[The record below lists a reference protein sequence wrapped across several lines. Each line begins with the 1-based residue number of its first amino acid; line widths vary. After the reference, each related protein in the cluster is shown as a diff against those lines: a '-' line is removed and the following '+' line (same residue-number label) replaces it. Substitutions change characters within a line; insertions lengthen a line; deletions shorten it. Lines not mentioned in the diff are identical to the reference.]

1 MQITIFGAAG
11 LVGKRLCDQA
21 LALGWRVIAFD
32 RNIEQWLDKEE
43 VTPNL
48 EVIKGYVMDATGVAK
63 AIEGSSAI
71 FMVLTGNQESGD
83 KSRIIGCKNILA
95 AMQEQKVQRLLV
107 LSEYGVLPNETGG
120 YLFEYTEFPAELKE
134 LSLQYAQVWE
144 LLEKTAVQYTMVCTE
159 KIVDAPEGRAFITSV
174 NTVPDAG
181 IPTIQAGDLARFL
194 LREVTANEWLGQ
206 RVGIRNC

>member
-21 LALGWRVIAFD
+21 LALGWRVKAFD
-32 RNIEQWLDKEE
+32 RKIEQWLDKEE

-48 EVIKGYVMDATGVAK
+48 VVIKGYMMDATGVAK
-63 AIEGSSAI
+63 AIQGSSAVI
-71 FMVLTGNQESGD
+71 MALTGNLESGD
-83 KSRIIGCKNILA
+83 KSRSIGCKHILA
-95 AMQEQKVQRLLV
+95 AMQDQKVERLLV
-107 LSEYGVLPNETGG
+107 LGDYGVLPYESGG
-120 YLFEYTEFPAELKE
+120 YLFETTDFPAELKE
-134 LSLQYAQVWE
+134 LSQQYAQVWE

-159 KIVDAPEGRAFITSV
+159 KIVDAPEGRSYITSV

>member
-32 RNIEQWLDKEE
+32 RKIEQWLVKEE

-48 EVIKGYVMDATGVAK
+48 EVIKGYMMDATGVAK
-63 AIEGSSAI
+63 AIQGSSAI

-95 AMQEQKVQRLLV
+95 AMQEQKVKRLLV
-107 LSEYGVLPNETGG
+107 LSEYGVLPNEMGG
-120 YLFEYTEFPAELKE
+120 YLFENTEFPAELKE

-144 LLEKTAVQYTMVCTE
+144 LLEKSDVQYTMVCTE
-159 KIVDAPEGRAFITSV
+159 KMLDEPEGRAYIISV
-174 NTVPDAG
+174 NAMPDSR
-181 IPTIQAGDLARFL
+181 IPSIQAGDLARFL
-194 LREVTANEWLGQ
+194 LREVIANEWIGK

>member
-32 RNIEQWLDKEE
+32 RKIEQWLDKDV

-48 EVIKGYVMDATGVAK
+48 EVIKGYMMDATGVAK

-83 KSRIIGCKNILA
+83 KSRSIGCKNILA

-107 LSEYGVLPNETGG
+107 LGNYGVLPNETGG
-120 YLFEYTEFPAELKE
+120 YLFENTEFPAELKE

-144 LLEKTAVQYTMVCTE
+144 LLEKSTVQYTMVCTE
-159 KIVDAPEGRAFITSV
+159 KMLDEPEGRAYIISV
-174 NTVPDAG
+174 NAVPDSR
-181 IPTIQAGDLARFL
+181 IPSIQAGDLARFL
-194 LREVTANEWLGQ
+194 LREVTANEWIGK

>member
-11 LVGKRLCDQA
+11 LVGKRLCHQA

-32 RNIEQWLDKEE
+32 RKIEQWLDKEE
-43 VTPNL
+43 VTPNFVL
-48 EVIKGYVMDATGVAK
+48 MKGYMMDATGVAK
-63 AIEGSSAI
+63 AIQGSSAI

-95 AMQEQKVQRLLV
+95 AMQEQKVKRLLV
-107 LSEYGVLPNETGG
+107 LSEYGVLPNEMGG
-120 YLFEYTEFPAELKE
+120 YLFENTEFPAELKE

-144 LLEKTAVQYTMVCTE
+144 LLEKSDVQYTMVCTE
-159 KIVDAPEGRAFITSV
+159 KMLDEPEGRAYIISV
-174 NTVPDAG
+174 NAMPDSR
-181 IPTIQAGDLARFL
+181 IPSIQAGDLARFL
-194 LREVTANEWLGQ
+194 LREVIANEWIGK

>member
-107 LSEYGVLPNETGG
+107 LSEYGVLPNERGG
-120 YLFEYTEFPAELKE
+120 YLFENTEFPAELKE

-144 LLEKTAVQYTMVCTE
+144 LLEKSDVQYTMVCTE
-159 KIVDAPEGRAFITSV
+159 RILDAPEGKAYITSM
-174 NTVPDAG
+174 NTIPDSG

>member
-120 YLFEYTEFPAELKE
+120 YLFENTEFPAELKE

-144 LLEKTAVQYTMVCTE
+144 LLEKSDVQYTMVCTE
-159 KIVDAPEGRAFITSV
+159 RILDAPEGKAYNTSK
-174 NTVPDAG
+174 NTIPDSG

>member
-32 RNIEQWLDKEE
+32 RKIEQWLDKEE

-48 EVIKGYVMDATGVAK
+48 VVIKGYMMDATGVAK
-63 AIEGSSAI
+63 AIQGSSAVI
-71 FMVLTGNQESGD
+71 MALTGNLESGD
-83 KSRIIGCKNILA
+83 KSRSIGCKHILA
-95 AMQEQKVQRLLV
+95 AMQDQKVERLLV
-107 LSEYGVLPNETGG
+107 LGDYGVLPYESGG
-120 YLFEYTEFPAELKE
+120 YLFETTDFPAELKE
-134 LSLQYAQVWE
+134 LSQQYAQVWE

-159 KIVDAPEGRAFITSV
+159 KIVDAPEGRAYITSV
-174 NTVPDAG
+174 NTVPDSG
-181 IPTIQAGDLARFL
+181 IASIQAGDLSRFL
-194 LREVTANEWLGQ
+194 LREVKANEWIGQ

>member
-21 LALGWRVIAFD
+21 LALDWRVIAFD
-32 RNIEQWLDKEE
+32 RKIEQWLDKDV

-48 EVIKGYVMDATGVAK
+48 EVIKGYMMDASGVAK
-63 AIEGSSAI
+63 AIQGSSAI

-83 KSRIIGCKNILA
+83 KSRIIGCKHILS

-107 LSEYGVLPNETGG
+107 LGEYGVLPNETGG
-120 YLFEYTEFPAELKE
+120 YLFENTEFPAELKE

-144 LLEKTAVQYTMVCTE
+144 LLEKSAVEYTMVCSE
-159 KIVDAPEGRAFITSV
+159 NIVDAPEGRAYIASV
-174 NTVPDAG
+174 NAMPDSG
-181 IPTIQAGDLARFL
+181 IPGIQAGDLARFL
-194 LREVTANEWLGQ
+194 LREVTANEWIGK

>member
-21 LALGWRVIAFD
+21 LALGWRVKAFD
-32 RNIEQWLDKEE
+32 RKIEQWLDKEE

-48 EVIKGYVMDATGVAK
+48 VVIKGYMMDATGVAK
-63 AIEGSSAI
+63 AIQGSSAVI
-71 FMVLTGNQESGD
+71 MALTGNLESGD
-83 KSRIIGCKNILA
+83 KSRSIGCKHILA
-95 AMQEQKVQRLLV
+95 AMQDQKVERLLV
-107 LSEYGVLPNETGG
+107 LGDYGVLPYESGG
-120 YLFEYTEFPAELKE
+120 YLFETTDFPAELKE
-134 LSLQYAQVWE
+134 LSQQYAQVWE

-159 KIVDAPEGRAFITSV
+159 KIVDAPEGRAYITSV

>member
-32 RNIEQWLDKEE
+32 RKIEQWLDKDMA
-43 VTPNL
+43 TPNL
-48 EVIKGYVMDATGVAK
+48 EVIKGYMMDATGVAK
-63 AIEGSSAI
+63 AIQGSSGI
-71 FMVLTGNQESGD
+71 FMVLSGNQESGD

-95 AMQEQKVQRLLV
+95 AMQEQKVKRLLV

-120 YLFEYTEFPAELKE
+120 YLFENTEFPAELKE
-134 LSLQYAQVWE
+134 LSMQYAQVWE
-144 LLEKTAVQYTMVCTE
+144 LLEKSAVEYSMVCTE
-159 KIVDAPEGRAFITSV
+159 NIVDAPEGRAYIASV
-174 NTVPDAG
+174 NTMPDSG
-181 IPTIQAGDLARFL
+181 IPGIQAGDLARFL
-194 LREVTANEWLGQ
+194 LREVTANEWIGK

>member
-11 LVGKRLCDQA
+11 LVGNRLCDQA
-21 LALGWRVIAFD
+21 LAMGWRVIAFD
-32 RNIEQWLDKEE
+32 RKIEQWLDKEE

-48 EVIKGYVMDATGVAK
+48 VVIKGYLMDATGVAK

-120 YLFEYTEFPAELKE
+120 YLFENTEFPAELKE

-144 LLEKTAVQYTMVCTE
+144 LLEKSSVQYTMVCTE
-159 KIVDAPEGRAFITSV
+159 RILDAPEGKAYITSM
-174 NTVPDAG
+174 NTIPESG

>member
-21 LALGWRVIAFD
+21 LAMGWRVIAFD
-32 RNIEQWLDKEE
+32 RKIEQWLDKEE

-48 EVIKGYVMDATGVAK
+48 VVIKGYMMDATGVAK

-120 YLFEYTEFPAELKE
+120 YLFENTEFPAELKE

-144 LLEKTAVQYTMVCTE
+144 LLEKSDVQYTIVCTE
-159 KIVDAPEGRAFITSV
+159 RILDAPEGKAYITSM
-174 NTVPDAG
+174 NTIPESG

>member
-32 RNIEQWLDKEE
+32 RKIEQWLDIEE

-48 EVIKGYVMDATGVAK
+48 VVIKGYMMDATGVAK
-63 AIEGSSAI
+63 AIQGSSAVI
-71 FMVLTGNQESGD
+71 MALTGNLESGD
-83 KSRIIGCKNILA
+83 KSRSIGCKHILA
-95 AMQEQKVQRLLV
+95 AMQDQKVERLLV
-107 LSEYGVLPNETGG
+107 LGDYGVLPYESGG
-120 YLFEYTEFPAELKE
+120 YLFETTDFPAELKE
-134 LSLQYAQVWE
+134 LSQQYAQVWE

-159 KIVDAPEGRAFITSV
+159 KIVDAPEGRAYITSV
-174 NTVPDAG
+174 NTVPDSG
-181 IPTIQAGDLARFL
+181 IASIQAGDLSRFL
-194 LREVTANEWLGQ
+194 LREVKANEWIGQ

>member
-21 LALGWRVIAFD
+21 LSLGWRVKAFD
-32 RNIEQWLDKEE
+32 RKIEQWLDKEE

-48 EVIKGYVMDATGVAK
+48 EVIKGYMMDATGVAK
-63 AIEGSSAI
+63 AIQGSSAVI
-71 FMVLTGNQESGD
+71 MALTGNLESGD
-83 KSRIIGCKNILA
+83 KSRSIGCKHILA
-95 AMQEQKVQRLLV
+95 AMQDQKVERLLV
-107 LSEYGVLPNETGG
+107 LGDYGVLPYESGG
-120 YLFEYTEFPAELKE
+120 YLFETTDFPAELKE
-134 LSLQYAQVWE
+134 LSQQYAQVWE

-159 KIVDAPEGRAFITSV
+159 KIVDAPEGRSYITSV

>member
-21 LALGWRVIAFD
+21 LALGWRVKAFD
-32 RNIEQWLDKEE
+32 RKIEQWLDKEE

-48 EVIKGYVMDATGVAK
+48 VVIKGYMMDATGVAK
-63 AIEGSSAI
+63 AIQGSSAVI
-71 FMVLTGNQESGD
+71 MALTGNLESGD
-83 KSRIIGCKNILA
+83 KSRSIGCKHILA
-95 AMQEQKVQRLLV
+95 AMQDQKVERLLV
-107 LSEYGVLPNETGG
+107 LGDYGVLPYQSGG
-120 YLFEYTEFPAELKE
+120 YLFETTDFPAELKE
-134 LSLQYAQVWE
+134 LSQQYAQVWE

-159 KIVDAPEGRAFITSV
+159 KIVDAPEGRAYITSV

>member
-21 LALGWRVIAFD
+21 LALGWRVKAFD
-32 RNIEQWLDKEE
+32 RKIEQWLDKEE

-48 EVIKGYVMDATGVAK
+48 EVIKGYMMDATGVAK
-63 AIEGSSAI
+63 AIQGSSAVI
-71 FMVLTGNQESGD
+71 MALTGNLESGD
-83 KSRIIGCKNILA
+83 KSRSIGCKHILA
-95 AMQEQKVQRLLV
+95 AMQDQKVERLLV
-107 LSEYGVLPNETGG
+107 LGDYGVLPYESGG
-120 YLFEYTEFPAELKE
+120 YLFETTDFPAELKE
-134 LSLQYAQVWE
+134 LSQQYAQVWE

-159 KIVDAPEGRAFITSV
+159 KIVDAPEGRSYITSV

>member
-21 LALGWRVIAFD
+21 LALGWRVKAFD
-32 RNIEQWLDKEE
+32 RKIEQWLDKEE

-48 EVIKGYVMDATGVAK
+48 VVIKGYMMDATGVAK
-63 AIEGSSAI
+63 AIQGSSAVI
-71 FMVLTGNQESGD
+71 MALTGNLESGD
-83 KSRIIGCKNILA
+83 KSRSIGCKHILA
-95 AMQEQKVQRLLV
+95 AMQDQKVERLLV
-107 LSEYGVLPNETGG
+107 LGDYGVLPYESGG
-120 YLFEYTEFPAELKE
+120 YLFETTDFPAELKE
-134 LSLQYAQVWE
+134 LSQQYAQVWE

-159 KIVDAPEGRAFITSV
+159 KIVDAPEGKAYITSV

>member
-32 RNIEQWLDKEE
+32 RKIEQWLDKDA

-48 EVIKGYVMDATGVAK
+48 KVIKGYMMDASGVAK
-63 AIEGSSAI
+63 AIQGSSAVI
-71 FMVLTGNQESGD
+71 MALTGNQESGD
-83 KSRIIGCKNILA
+83 KSRSIGCKNIVA
-95 AMQEQKVQRLLV
+95 AMQDQKVQRLLV
-107 LSEYGVLPNETGG
+107 LGEYGVLPYESGG
-120 YLFEYTEFPAELKE
+120 YLFETTDFPAELKE
-134 LSLQYAQVWE
+134 LSQQYAQVWE

-159 KIVDAPEGRAFITSV
+159 KIVDAPEGKAYITSV